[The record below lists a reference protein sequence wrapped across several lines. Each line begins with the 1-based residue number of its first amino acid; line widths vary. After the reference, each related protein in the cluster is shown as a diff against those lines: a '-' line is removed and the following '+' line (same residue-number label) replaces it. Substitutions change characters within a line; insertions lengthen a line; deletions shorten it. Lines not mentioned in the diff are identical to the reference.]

1 MEDTMTTNTN
11 TTTNTQVEAG
21 YETSKFALGAGMT
34 MAALVGIWGFACL
47 ATAMVSVGP
56 LSLVKG
62 LLTAVIG

>member
-1 MEDTMTTNTN
+1 MTTNTN
-11 TTTNTQVEAG
+11 TTTTTQVDAG